1 MGYNKKKSQKGRLR
15 VPQNPKKKFISTKV
29 NDQKIGVHKNL
40 TKWPS
45 PARGRLKSL
54 AKKSHKRASARLC
67 QLKPQKHDVKV
78 KNSQKNPKKGD
89 TEATKTTKT
98 GKVFLVLMV

>member
-1 MGYNKKKSQKGRLR
+1 MGYNKKNHKRDVFVS
-15 VPQNPKKKFISTKV
+15 PKIPKKFISTKV

-78 KNSQKNPKKGD
+78 KNSKKNPQKGV

-98 GKVFLVLMV
+98 GKVFLVLLV